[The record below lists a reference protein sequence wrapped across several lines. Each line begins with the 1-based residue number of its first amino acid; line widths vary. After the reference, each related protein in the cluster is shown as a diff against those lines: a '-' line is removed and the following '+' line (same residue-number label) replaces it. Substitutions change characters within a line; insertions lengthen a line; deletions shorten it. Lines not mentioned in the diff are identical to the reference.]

1 MLNLFDDWQRGSID
15 LVRSQKI
22 AGIKV
27 PTVVIN
33 DDGFLPAEVDSPI
46 KQYRKQT
53 GEPLYFDQVQVPR
66 FWQIKGD
73 ASGAQVYDLN
83 TKRAEIRFFKNDNT
97 RFVKQVEWLNAA
109 GGSINM
115 ISMGSVLPRRFMPR
129 VRQNSSSIMTRH
141 KTW

>member
-53 GEPLYFDQVQVPR
+53 GEPRYFDQVQVPR
-66 FWQIKGD
+66 FWQMQRVIKTQNQLIVLKGCPHCIHN
-73 ASGAQVYDLN
+73 L
-83 TKRAEIRFFKNDNT
+83 I
-97 RFVKQVEWLNAA
+97 AA
-109 GGSINM
+109 ID
-115 ISMGSVLPRRFMPR
+115 I
-129 VRQNSSSIMTRH
+129 
-141 KTW
+141 